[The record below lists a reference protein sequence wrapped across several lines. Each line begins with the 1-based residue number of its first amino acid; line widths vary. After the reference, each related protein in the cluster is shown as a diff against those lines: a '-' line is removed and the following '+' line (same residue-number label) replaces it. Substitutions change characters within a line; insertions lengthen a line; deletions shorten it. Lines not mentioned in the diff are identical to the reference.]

1 MSKRSV
7 EESIHN
13 TLAKVHQGE
22 GEYFITLA
30 HAQCCILM
38 SHFEVHNMWF
48 SRSSMSTSKSV
59 RLAQIL
65 GLYQLDSNS
74 NWNRSATLPPPKDW
88 CEQEER
94 RRTLWAIFC
103 GDKNTSGT
111 TGWPSLM
118 DVKRVRYPNKRA
130 MKYITDISQISTL
143 LPASE
148 EAFHFGIE
156 EPSTTLSQVLSSDN
170 SHCSLFAC
178 RVITTHLF
186 HECLDHTYQEHQD
199 PDPTDIRN
207 SHFWK
212 RHQDLYNGL
221 ATAFITLP
229 DTLRGSH
236 NQEAMALNLQL
247 HTASICIHRVG
258 AAQARKHN
266 IPIEILSGTQARLL
280 PAADAI
286 FGIVASLADVSAMFL
301 NPLVAFAA
309 YMATNVFLED
319 YIASQNRDSEIKMT
333 ALMDLMIT
341 IGHENPVT
349 ASAAVQM
356 AHELRKT
363 GIDASAVDKVYSL
376 FF

>member
-1 MSKRSV
+1 
-7 EESIHN
+7 
-13 TLAKVHQGE
+13 
-22 GEYFITLA
+22 
-30 HAQCCILM
+30 
-38 SHFEVHNMWF
+38 MWF

-118 DVKRVRYPNKRA
+118 DVKR
-130 MKYITDISQISTL
+130 ISTL

-212 RHQDLYNGL
+212 RHQDLDNGL

-236 NQEAMALNLQL
+236 NQEAMTLNLQL

-301 NPLVAFAA
+301 NPLVVFAA

-319 YIASQNRDSEIKMT
+319 YIASRNRDSEIKMT

-363 GIDASAVDKVYSL
+363 GIDASAVDKVQDLMAKMDLKGPLMGQQGRVEGSVVFCPFEAPSGPAPPGVPSEYL
-376 FF
+376 RNNLGGMP